1 MKDDQEILRQRAV
14 ALRGKKTEHTAY
26 GESQMVVAFL
36 LAPERY
42 AIESVYVSEVLTLD
56 KLTVIPGAPSFIT
69 GVINLHGK
77 IISIVNL
84 KILFNLKKS
93 GITQLNKII
102 VLKWDRTE
110 FGIVTDEIEG
120 TFQMCLTSLSSPPST
135 VNGIEA
141 EYIKGITP
149 NGIIILNAEHILTN
163 KALIVNQKG

>member
-1 MKDDQEILRQRAV
+1 MMDDQEILRLRADV
-14 ALRGKKTEHTAY
+14 LRGNKGENTAY
-26 GESQMVVAFL
+26 GESHMVVAFL

-69 GVINLHGK
+69 GVINLRGK

-84 KILFNLKKS
+84 KMLFNLKIS

-102 VLKWDRTE
+102 VLKWERTE

-120 TFQMCLTSLSSPPST
+120 TFQMCLNSLSVPPST
-135 VNGIEA
+135 VNCIEA

-149 NGIIILNAEHILTN
+149 DGIIMLNAEHILTN
-163 KALIVNQKG
+163 KALIVNQNG